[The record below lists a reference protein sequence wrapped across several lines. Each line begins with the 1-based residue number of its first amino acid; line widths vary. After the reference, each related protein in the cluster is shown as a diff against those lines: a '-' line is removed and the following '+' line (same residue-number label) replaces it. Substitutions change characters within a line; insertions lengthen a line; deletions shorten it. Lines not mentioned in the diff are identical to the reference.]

1 MVTCEETQKAS
12 QECAICLLLGLIQA
26 SNNSEANQVNLP
38 KICMSTRCSSNYCSS
53 SQPRLP
59 SLSLELNLQPP
70 TVLSQNPLALCFD
83 NFASAS
89 ECAELLKPSWR
100 SSSAFA
106 QVTSRVGSL
115 VGVPPHRDELLRRT
129 TSSVSSQSPLE
140 LHTDTN
146 NGRLA
151 CFATAILYLTTV
163 PPGFG
168 GHTSLPL
175 ADADDDDVAL
185 LAARNLV
192 SQNIHHA
199 SMSSPH
205 DANVLEAAASACSE
219 DEIRGVSCRPVEGR
233 LFLFYGRDASGAV
246 DPRSFHR
253 GDPLDTHFNKAKVII
268 PFLKELPMDDIVDE
282 EDYKNKISALFKE
295 GMSLI

>member
-1 MVTCEETQKAS
+1 MWKHIVT
-12 QECAICLLLGLIQA
+12 LLL
-26 SNNSEANQVNLP
+26 
-38 KICMSTRCSSNYCSS
+38 KILFIVTAVS
-53 SQPRLP
+53 P
-59 SLSLELNLQPP
+59 LSLQPP

-83 NFASAS
+83 NFASES
-89 ECAELLKPSWR
+89 ECAELLTDRWR
-100 SSSAFA
+100 SSHTFT

-115 VGVPPHRDELLRRT
+115 VGVPPHRNELLRRT
-129 TSSVSSQSPLE
+129 TSTVSSQSPLE

-163 PPGFG
+163 PPGYG

-175 ADADDDDVAL
+175 ADASSDDFAL
-185 LAARNLV
+185 LSAANLV

-199 SMSSPH
+199 SMASPH
-205 DANVLEAAASACSE
+205 DASVLEAAASACSE
-219 DEIRGVSCRPVEGR
+219 GGIRGVRCRPVEGR

-246 DPRSFHR
+246 DPRAFHR
-253 GDPLDTHFNKAKVII
+253 GDPLDPHFKEAKVII
-268 PFLKELPMDDIVDE
+268 PFLKELPMDDVVDE
-282 EDYKNKISALFKE
+282 EDFKNKISALVKE